1 MQASR
6 VLSARGKL
14 FNLIRSEEGAPTGL
28 LLIPAKTRH
37 AVPVSRKV
45 LMPAN
50 ESHHDE
56 SDHLRASAIDRRN
69 LLKMGAGVG
78 VGAVL
83 GRMLDADSA
92 EAQITTDSEP
102 TVLPPWGSLPMP
114 TGPTHRVSSA
124 GFKVTGNRA
133 FGMAPYDDVTRVLLD
148 YAESVW
154 QKPLSSSTLDA
165 VGDVAVDAIACII
178 AGFESDAVR
187 ASARAASLSTG
198 TTLKSTVMGY
208 GITSTVEAATHANCC
223 MVRHNDWS
231 DNGLATSH
239 YSDSIPGMIAAAEA
253 FHISGM
259 DMLKCVT
266 VAYEL
271 IAAMQ
276 APPGSVTAVWDTIY
290 LGPAACIAIGK
301 MLKMNDD
308 QLANAF
314 SLSLATHLVN
324 NVSHSS
330 GPLSMMKACH
340 NAFTVQGAVNSIL
353 LAKEGLTGPPAP
365 FQGTK
370 GIFDVMGQPF
380 KVEVPVPQNP
390 RYLYLKPGMPV
401 VEAIALKRFPAEGGL
416 QTMIVNLP
424 ELHKFASRPEDID
437 SVVVEVTSWGETGDP
452 AKWDPQNEET
462 ADHSLAYVVARG
474 LLDGEITLA
483 SFTRPKF
490 TDPAA
495 RAIMA
500 KLTIH
505 EVSGITGSPR
515 ITVRKTSG
523 ETMTKGS
530 VKRVKMTHEE
540 VMEKFNTIC
549 DYKKVNTAQ
558 RDRIREQWL
567 NLKNVPNMVDA
578 VRTVAKFGEPRP
590 LSDKTP
596 NAT

>member
-1 MQASR
+1 MKS
-6 VLSARGKL
+6 KD
-14 FNLIRSEEGAPTGL
+14 N
-28 LLIPAKTRH
+28 
-37 AVPVSRKV
+37 
-45 LMPAN
+45 
-50 ESHHDE
+50 D
-56 SDHLRASAIDRRN
+56 SDSLRAKGIYRRD
-69 LLKMGAGVG
+69 LLRMGAGVG
-78 VGAVL
+78 AGAVL

-92 EAQITTDSEP
+92 DAQLTNDTESTP
-102 TVLPPWGSLPMP
+102 LPPWGSLPMP
-114 TGPTHRVSSA
+114 TGQTRRVSSA
-124 GFKVTGNRA
+124 GFKMAGSRA
-133 FGMAPYDDVTRVLLD
+133 FGMAPYDDVTRQLLEFAD
-148 YAESVW
+148 SIW
-154 QKPLSSSTLDA
+154 QRPLSASALDA
-165 VGDVAVDAIACII
+165 VGELLVDAMGCII

-187 ASARAASLSTG
+187 ASARVASQSTG
-198 TTLKSTVMGY
+198 TALKSTVLGY
-208 GITSTVEAATHANCC
+208 GVASTVELATHTNCC

-231 DNGLATSH
+231 DNGLFTSH
-239 YSDSIPGMIAAAEA
+239 YSDSLPGIIAAAEA
-253 FHISGM
+253 FHVSGM
-259 DMLKCVT
+259 NTLKCVT
-266 VAYEL
+266 LAYEL

-276 APPGSVTAVWDTIY
+276 APAGSVTSVWDTIY
-290 LGPAACIAIGK
+290 LAPAACIAIGK
-301 MLKMNDD
+301 MLQMNDD

-340 NAFTVQGAVNSIL
+340 NASTMQGAINSIL
-353 LAKEGLTGPPAP
+353 LAKEGMTGPPAP

-370 GIFDVMGQPF
+370 GVFDVMGRPF

-390 RYLYLKPGMPV
+390 RYLYLKPGMMA
-401 VEAIALKRFPAEGGL
+401 VEAMALKRYPAEGGL

-462 ADHSLAYVVARG
+462 ADHSMAYVIARG

-505 EVSGITGSPR
+505 EIPEITGSPR
-515 ITVRKTSG
+515 ITVRRTSG
-523 ETMTKGS
+523 ETMTKS
-530 VKRVKMTHEE
+530 SLKRVKMTHEE
-540 VMEKFNTIC
+540 VMGKFNTIC
-549 DYKKVNTAQ
+549 DYKKVNNGQ
-558 RDRIREQWL
+558 RDRIRDQWI
-567 NLKNVPNMVDA
+567 NLKNVNNMVDA

-590 LSDKTP
+590 LSDRTP
-596 NAT
+596 NEA